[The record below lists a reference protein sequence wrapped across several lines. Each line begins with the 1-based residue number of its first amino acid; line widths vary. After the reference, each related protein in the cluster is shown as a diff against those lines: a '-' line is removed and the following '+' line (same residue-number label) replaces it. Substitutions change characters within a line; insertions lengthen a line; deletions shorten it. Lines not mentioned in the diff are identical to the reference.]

1 MHSSDG
7 PVAAGVCNPGV
18 ASSNPDPAVGGD
30 STAAATAAVSA
41 GRRDP
46 TQAAEA
52 GRAVGDSA
60 TAAVTTVSTSR
71 ETTPPPVGVGR
82 AVGDSATA
90 VPAGSTPAAAGSPFA
105 GFSQTSSPKRQGKT
119 MSWTDILAAGVLKVT
134 IRPYGPLTQ
143 IATGTKQY
151 ISAAIIFTVDGK
163 VVDTVLAED
172 LVKDSVVQQCEDQF
186 HQNIEFNGT
195 FAEDR
200 AAFLEA
206 IMPLIQQAVFF
217 TNAEKFFAKTLA
229 TKLKNRAAF
238 GSYPESDDASPASF
252 KFNISS
258 SQFSVRVREAKYG
271 NPISWTTLAKPA
283 VVDVRFAVSAVVR
296 QDSLKIVT
304 TAKEV
309 LFKKKLVE
317 GQYTQL
323 NPLPHEPEGD
333 FDDFLE
339 SGDESGEPPRQRQRT
354 D

>member
-7 PVAAGVCNPGV
+7 PVTASVGNQGV
-18 ASSNPDPAVGGD
+18 ASSNPDPAVGD
-30 STAAATAAVSA
+30 SATAATAAVSA
-41 GRRDP
+41 GRRDSTPATEAGLPVGDSATTAVTTVP
-46 TQAAEA
+46 TTPPVQA
-52 GRAVGDSA
+52 GRAVGDF
-60 TAAVTTVSTSR
+60 
-71 ETTPPPVGVGR
+71 
-82 AVGDSATA
+82 ATA
-90 VPAGSTPAAAGSPFA
+90 VPAGSTPAAATSPFA
-105 GFSQTSSPKRQGKT
+105 GFSQASSPKRQGKT

-143 IATGTKQY
+143 IAPGTKQY

-296 QDSLKIVT
+296 QDSLKIIT